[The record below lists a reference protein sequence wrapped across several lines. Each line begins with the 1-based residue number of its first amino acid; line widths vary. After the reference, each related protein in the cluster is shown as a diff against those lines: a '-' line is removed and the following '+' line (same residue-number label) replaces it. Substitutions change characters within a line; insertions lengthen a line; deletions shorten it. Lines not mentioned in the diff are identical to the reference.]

1 MTDRWGWKTMAGV
14 RQVTVMLSNG
24 GHGSATGES
33 CGRISTIR
41 HGHFKRDGNYG
52 SLYDAKK

>member
-1 MTDRWGWKTMAGV
+1 MAGV